1 MKRTLLAALVG
12 LSSFGSFAQQPHH
25 YDLVVGTYTNACASE
40 GIYVFDFDT
49 QNFEAKLKSH
59 TQKVQNPSYL
69 TVSADKKRIYATNEN
84 GAESYVS
91 AFSLDNTQIKFLNKV
106 AAEGA
111 DPCHIINDEKN
122 VIVANYTGGSIAVFE
137 KTKTGKLKTAK
148 QIVRHKGKGHNPKRQ
163 ESAHVHM
170 VHFSQDHQYLLVND
184 LGLDKIY
191 VYRYNPDGGTQTL
204 TFAQAYDLKAGSGP
218 RHLAMSPDGKT
229 IYLLQ
234 ELDGS
239 LSVLHFEN
247 GQLSLV
253 QETNM
258 LAADFSGEISAAD
271 IHLSADGRYL
281 YATNRGAGN
290 SIATF
295 KVNPANGQIT
305 KINEQKTGGNWP
317 RNFTFSPD
325 ENLILVAHQYSND
338 IIIFKRDKETGLL
351 EPTNKKIEL
360 CSPVCLVF
368 VEQ

>member
-1 MKRTLLAALVG
+1 MKRTLLAFLVS
-12 LSSFGSFAQQPHH
+12 LNFFPSLAQHSR
-25 YDLVVGTYTNACASE
+25 LVVGTYTNSCESE
-40 GIYVFDFDT
+40 GIYVFDFDSQT
-49 QNFEAKLKSH
+49 LEAKLKSS
-59 TQKVQNPSYL
+59 TQKVLNPSYL
-69 TVSADKKRIYATNEN
+69 TVSADQKRLYATNEN

-106 AAEGA
+106 KSEGA
-111 DPCHIINDEKN
+111 DPCHLINDEKN
-122 VIVANYTGGSIAVFE
+122 VIVANYTGGSIAVFA
-137 KTKTGKLKTAK
+137 KKQNGKLQTAK
-148 QIVRHKGKGHNPKRQ
+148 QIIRHKGKGTNPKRQ

-184 LGLDKIY
+184 LGLDKIF

-204 TFAQAYDLKAGSGP
+204 TFTQAYDLKAGRGP
-218 RHLAMSPDGKT
+218 RHLAMSADGKY

-239 LSVLHFEN
+239 LSVLRFEN
-247 GQLSLV
+247 GQLSLL
-253 QETNM
+253 QETSI
-258 LAADFSGEISAAD
+258 LAADFSGEVSAAD
-271 IHLSADGRYL
+271 IHISADGRYL
-281 YATNRGAGN
+281 YTTNRGAGN

-295 KVNPANGQIT
+295 RIDAASGQIT
-305 KINEQKTGGNWP
+305 KINDQKTGGNWP

-325 ENLILVAHQYSND
+325 ENLVLVAHQYSND

-351 EPTNKKIEL
+351 EPTGKKIDI